1 MIKLIASDMDGTLI
15 NSSHQISSGNL
26 SAIRRAQK
34 SGIEFAIAT
43 GRDYSMVKPFLDKY
57 ELKCEAIVMNGAEY
71 RDCNGEVIESIGIE
85 KSKVKAIIEEILKES
100 SIVDIYTSEGIF
112 TTKYS
117 KEDFDNAVNRIK
129 EFNKE
134 MTKDSIIKLLTEIR
148 EKMIEFHIE
157 DIDKMISSEIVFYK
171 IITSHKDKYIIRD
184 LKKKINEIGGLA
196 VASTS
201 EYDIEVND
209 IQAQKGLILAK
220 VAEMKG
226 IEKDEVMVLG
236 DSFNDYSMFTEFK
249 NSYAMKNAI
258 DDIKKIATYVTETN
272 NNDGVGKAI
281 EKVLNMQ

>member
-1 MIKLIASDMDGTLI
+1 
-15 NSSHQISSGNL
+15 
-26 SAIRRAQK
+26 
-34 SGIEFAIAT
+34 
-43 GRDYSMVKPFLDKY
+43 MVKPFLDKY
-57 ELKCEAIVMNGAEY
+57 QLKCEAIVMNGAEY
-71 RDCNGEVIESIGIE
+71 RDCKGEVIESIGIE
-85 KSKVKAIIEEILKES
+85 KDKVKDIIVEILKES

-117 KEDFDNAVNRIK
+117 KEDFESTVNRIK

-134 MTKDSIIKLLTEIR
+134 MTKDNIIKLLTEIR
-148 EKMIEFHIE
+148 EKMIEFDIE
-157 DIDKMISSEIVFYK
+157 DIDKIISSEMVFYK
-171 IITSHKDKYIIRD
+171 IITSHKDKETIRD
-184 LKKKINEIGGLA
+184 LKEKINKIGGLA

-220 VAEMKG
+220 VAKMKG

-249 NSYAMKNAI
+249 NSYAMKNAM
-258 DDIKKIATYVTETN
+258 DEIKKIATYITETN

>member
-1 MIKLIASDMDGTLI
+1 MY
-15 NSSHQISSGNL
+15 
-26 SAIRRAQK
+26 
-34 SGIEFAIAT
+34 F
-43 GRDYSMVKPFLDKY
+43 
-57 ELKCEAIVMNGAEY
+57 
-71 RDCNGEVIESIGIE
+71 
-85 KSKVKAIIEEILKES
+85 
-100 SIVDIYTSEGIF
+100 
-112 TTKYS
+112 
-117 KEDFDNAVNRIK
+117 
-129 EFNKE
+129 
-134 MTKDSIIKLLTEIR
+134 
-148 EKMIEFHIE
+148 
-157 DIDKMISSEIVFYK
+157 K
-171 IITSHKDKYIIRD
+171 IITSHKDKYIIRN

-258 DDIKKIATYVTETN
+258 DEIKKIATYVTETN

>member
-26 SAIRRAQK
+26 SAIRRAQE

-57 ELKCEAIVMNGAEY
+57 ELKCEAIAV
-71 RDCNGEVIESIGIE
+71 
-85 KSKVKAIIEEILKES
+85 IEEILKES

-134 MTKDSIIKLLTEIR
+134 MTKDNIIKLLTEIR

-171 IITSHKDKYIIRD
+171 IITSHKDKYIIRN

-258 DDIKKIATYVTETN
+258 DEIKKIATYVTETN

>member
-71 RDCNGEVIESIGIE
+71 RDCNGKVIESIGIE
-85 KSKVKAIIEEILKES
+85 KSKVKAVIEEILKES

-134 MTKDSIIKLLTEIR
+134 MTKDNIIKLLTEIR

-171 IITSHKDKYIIRD
+171 IITSHKDKYIIRN

-209 IQAQKGLILAK
+209 IQAQKGLILSK